1 MTKISRRGYDEKDKI
16 YFSPKELLRLH
27 KAHEEI
33 KWLLDRDY
41 RIDSVITFVCNKY
54 QFSLRQRDALKRST
68 SSSKNEEIR
77 KSKEI
82 NTDKLRNCILN
93 IDGFN
98 LIIGLEVALSQGTL
112 ILGNDNYIR
121 DLAGLRGTYKLID
134 KTELALD
141 YLYKFLKEKNIKQ
154 TNFYIDS
161 PVSNSGRLKMK
172 ILEYAERY
180 SIHTEVNLVDNAD
193 VRLEKLDY
201 VVSGDAAIL
210 DKCISHVNIL
220 RDIIAKYIQDYK
232 VVDFTK

>member
-1 MTKISRRGYDEKDKI
+1 MTKISKRGYDEKDKI
-16 YFSPKELLRLH
+16 YFSPNELLRLH

-41 RIDSVITFVCNKY
+41 RIDPVITFVCNKY

-68 SSSKNEEIR
+68 SSSKNEEMR

-82 NTDKLRNCILN
+82 TTNELSNCTLN

-98 LIIGLEVALSQGTL
+98 LIIGLEVALSGGTL

-121 DLAGLRGTYKLID
+121 DLAGLRGTYRLID
-134 KTELALD
+134 KTELAID
-141 YLYKFLKEKNIKQ
+141 YIYKFFKEKKLKQ
-154 TNFYIDS
+154 ANFYIDS

-172 ILEYAERY
+172 ILEYAEKY
-180 SIHTEVNLVDNAD
+180 SIPTEVNLVDNAD

-210 DKCISHVNIL
+210 DKCISHVNIIK
-220 RDIIAKYIQDYK
+220 DIIDEYIKDYK

>member
-1 MTKISRRGYDEKDKI
+1 MTKVSKRGYDEKDKI
-16 YFSPKELLRLH
+16 WFASDELARLH

-41 RIDSVITFVCNKY
+41 KMESVITFVCNKY
-54 QFSLRQRDALKRST
+54 LFTLRQRDALKRST

-77 KSKEI
+77 KSKELST
-82 NTDKLRNCILN
+82 NELN
-93 IDGFN
+93 NSTLNVDGFN
-98 LIIGLEVALSQGTL
+98 LIITLEVALSQGTL

-141 YLYKFLKEKNIKQ
+141 YLYKFLQEKNIKQ
-154 TNFYIDS
+154 INFYIDS

-172 ILEYAERY
+172 IIEYAEKY
-180 SIHTEVNLVDNAD
+180 SVTTEVNLVNNVD
-193 VRLEKLDY
+193 VILEKLDH

-210 DKCISHVNIL
+210 DKCISHVNIV
-220 RDIIAKYIQDYK
+220 RDIFTKYIK
-232 VVDFTK
+232 NCNIVNFIK